1 MRSGR
6 HARLTALTS
15 AVTVGL
21 SLLTGCAQAPAANEP
36 PKSVSESA
44 LTGLLLNGDDI
55 DAVMSTDTMIAHPPV
70 AQMGDHRNLLPNL
83 NCLGVWQVNEAP
95 IYDPSD
101 WQSVRQQMLRFPDS
115 DNWDSL
121 VVQSVV
127 SYRSPEAAQRFFDQ
141 SAQRWEHCSN
151 HRVNIR
157 LNDQPLPAWLS
168 GGLSASPSR
177 LTMPYVRGSGEQIR
191 SCQRALAVAANVILD
206 IQACRPRQRTAVTA
220 AGDIAELIEA
230 KLPR

>member
-6 HARLTALTS
+6 HSRLTALAS
-15 AVTVGL
+15 AVAVGL
-21 SLLTGCAQAPAANEP
+21 SLLAGCAQAPAANEP

-55 DAVMSTDTMIAHPPV
+55 DAVMSTDKMIAHPPV

-101 WQSVRQQMLRFPDS
+101 WQSVRQQMLRSPDS

-127 SYRSPEAAQRFFDQ
+127 SYRSPRSRATLFHRVGGSVGQVHQPPRQHPAQR
-141 SAQRWEHCSN
+141 SAVARVAQRRS
-151 HRVNIR
+151 HR
-157 LNDQPLPAWLS
+157 LS
-168 GGLSASPSR
+168 EQADDALRPWQRRAGPVLSTRTCGRRERDSRYSGMQAS
-177 LTMPYVRGSGEQIR
+177 TTER
-191 SCQRALAVAANVILD
+191 SHPGRRHRRVD
-206 IQACRPRQRTAVTA
+206 
-220 AGDIAELIEA
+220 
-230 KLPR
+230 

>member
-6 HARLTALTS
+6 HSRLTALAS

-21 SLLTGCAQAPAANEP
+21 SLLAGCAQAPAANEP

-55 DAVMSTDTMIAHPPV
+55 DAVMSTDKMIAHPPV

-101 WQSVRQQMLRFPDS
+101 WQSVRQQMLRSPDS

-127 SYRSPEAAQRFFDQ
+127 SYRSPRAAQRFFTA
-141 SAQRWEHCSN
+141 SADRWAKCTN

-157 LNDQPLPAWLS
+157 LNDQPLPAWRS
-168 GGLSASPSR
+168 GDLSASSSR
-177 LTMPYVRGSGEQIR
+177 LDDALRPW
-191 SCQRALAVAANVILD
+191 QR
-206 IQACRPRQRTAVTA
+206 
-220 AGDIAELIEA
+220 
-230 KLPR
+230 